1 LNGYNI
7 DIDTVRAIKL
17 LTECKDR
24 NIDCKYE
31 LFKIN
36 YEINPEIAYQ
46 LISELALKESMTCY
60 RDSVLV
66 LNARLIAADM
76 TERKLG
82 NNEGLIKSAMW
93 YLLYYE
99 IEYDLIDRQES
110 STRGM
115 VEEMIRVLKLL
126 TDEQLDAAYLDA
138 KKIPENV

>member
-1 LNGYNI
+1 
-7 DIDTVRAIKL
+7 
-17 LTECKDR
+17 
-24 NIDCKYE
+24 
-31 LFKIN
+31 
-36 YEINPEIAYQ
+36 
-46 LISELALKESMTCY
+46 MTCY